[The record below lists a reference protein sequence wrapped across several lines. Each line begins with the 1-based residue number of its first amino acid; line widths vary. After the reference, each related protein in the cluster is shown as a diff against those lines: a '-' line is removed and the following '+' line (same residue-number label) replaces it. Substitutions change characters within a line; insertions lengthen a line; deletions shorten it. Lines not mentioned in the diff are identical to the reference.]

1 MESKLFKKLIVSA
14 LCAATITSAGI
25 AGAGLVNAFSANTV
39 TASAAEEVTERKDVK
54 ITSVDQ
60 PEGMFARVR
69 FDLDSSRTGNGT
81 FVAKKAA
88 VGNYI
93 YYNRTVCKNKNIDVH
108 MRSNEFWIYPK
119 SETTLTVGD
128 TLTFVK
134 GLHFPV
140 VTNDGEAVASYQ
152 DYLGETVVFEYTES
166 GWVNKTAIDKEKEQK
181 VTITGLGEGVG
192 NGETFKTNFDT
203 NKNNDM
209 NYTFVQKWIEVKGYL
224 LLNGEP
230 YNNGDIH
237 CMSGNFYVYP
247 SAAFNVGDT
256 ITVLEGLHMPANTT
270 NTWGQ
275 NPAYTDQTYSG
286 YIAETFTIEYT
297 DAGWVKKA
305 EANEPN
311 TLKEVT
317 ALTENEAGATMP
329 ATYSFTMNFDLRV
342 SKEELTE
349 LETDA
354 NYAENIYID
363 GKSVKDW
370 NATTTAEDND
380 GETIPAISISAYGTG
395 ITITVVKSTN
405 IIKAGEGFSVK
416 VGKEFVCSTGNII
429 EEDITRY
436 YLPELEYWTN
446 VEPYEI
452 EKTQALTIKNVGAFE
467 IIDNGANG
475 VVYFN
480 FNENIASKQLLAYNF
495 HPAYMKTL
503 PSAYPV
509 DLADEFAASGATVN
523 FINHVVINGKTIAEY
538 WKDLSGAQAKSSR
551 FECHILATSTGVN
564 RLRIGTNV
572 TNKFDGTEAI
582 TITLKEGLVFYG
594 GAYLDHDVTLTYTPA
609 NGDVPA
615 STVYTSAA
623 KEITLAAD
631 ETNLVVNDTANL
643 TATVN
648 PADYTGELTY
658 EVSDDTVVSVADG
671 VITALKAGTATI
683 TAKVGDVTSNEVTIT
698 VKNPAATEIS
708 IAADKTEL
716 EVDGTAQITPTVTP
730 AEYDGTLVYVVSDDT
745 VISVS
750 ADGVITALKAGTA
763 KITAKIGNELV
774 SNEITIT
781 VTEKEPVTPDE
792 STSAGDSGDDKD
804 SASAGDSTGTSES
817 AGAGESGGDKDSA
830 SSGNSASGTESTG
843 SSGCGGAVSAGL
855 FGILGL
861 GIGAAVV
868 AFKKKKD

>member
-1 MESKLFKKLIVSA
+1 MERKLFKKLIVTA
-14 LCAATITSAGI
+14 LCAATITCAGI
-25 AGAGLVNAFSANTV
+25 AGAGLVNAFSSQPI

-54 ITSVDQ
+54 ITKIDNEYGTQTCVHFNL
-60 PEGMFARVR
+60 EGRG
-69 FDLDSSRTGNGT
+69 GNGT
-81 FVAKKAA
+81 NVNNLTG
-88 VGNYI
+88 VGDYI
-93 YYNRTVCKNKNIDVH
+93 YYNRESCLNAKFDVH
-108 MRSNEFWIYPK
+108 MRSDMFWFYPK
-119 SETTLTVGD
+119 AGTTLAVGD

-152 DYLGETVVFEYTES
+152 DYLGETTVWEYTES
-166 GWVNKTAIDKEKEQK
+166 GWVNKTEENKKTEQQ
-181 VTITGLGEGVG
+181 VTITGLGGGVG
-192 NGETFKTNFDT
+192 NGETFKTNYNT
-203 NKNNDM
+203 NGNNDM
-209 NYTFVQKWIEVKGYL
+209 NYTFVQKWIEAKGYL

-247 SAAFNVGDT
+247 STAFNVGDT
-256 ITVLEGLHMPANTT
+256 ITVLEGLHMPANAT

-275 NPAYTDQTYSG
+275 NPAYTEQTYSG

-297 DAGWVKKA
+297 SAGWVKKA
-305 EANEPN
+305 EAGEPN
-311 TLKEVT
+311 TLKDVT

-329 ATYSFTMNFDLRV
+329 ATYSFTMNFNLRV
-342 SKEELTE
+342 SKDELTE
-349 LETDA
+349 LEKDD
-354 NYAENIYID
+354 NYAANIYIN
-363 GKSVKDW
+363 GKSVKEW

-380 GETIPAISISAYGTG
+380 GEIIPAISVSAYGAG
-395 ITITVVKSTN
+395 ITLSVVKSTN
-405 IIKAGEGFSVK
+405 IIKAGEGFSAK

-452 EKTQALTIKNVGAFE
+452 QKTQALTIKNVGAFE
-467 IIDNGANG
+467 IIDGGANG
-475 VVYFN
+475 VVFFN
-480 FNENIASKQLLAYNF
+480 FNENVASKQLLAYNF

-503 PSAYPV
+503 PAAYPV

-564 RLRIGTNV
+564 RIRIGSNV
-572 TNKFDGTEAI
+572 SNGFDGNTAI
-582 TITLKEGLVFYG
+582 TVTLKEGLVFYG

-609 NGDVPA
+609 NGDVAA
-615 STVYTSAA
+615 STVYASAA
-623 KEITLAAD
+623 KTIELAAD
-631 ETNLVVNDTANL
+631 ETNLVAGNTANL
-643 TATVN
+643 TATVA
-648 PADYTGELTY
+648 PADYTGELVY
-658 EVSDDTVVSVADG
+658 EVSDNTVVSVADG
-671 VITALKAGTATI
+671 AITALKAGVATI
-683 TAKVGDVTSNEVTIT
+683 TAKVGDVISNEVTIT
-698 VKNPAATEIS
+698 VKNPAATAIA

-716 EVDGTAQITPTVTP
+716 EVSQTAKITPTVTP
-730 AEYDGTLVYVVSDDT
+730 AEYDGTLVYVVSDNT
-745 VISVS
+745 VVSVS
-750 ADGVITALKAGTA
+750 ADGVVTALKAGTA
-763 KITAKIGNELV
+763 TITAKIGDELV
-774 SNEITIT
+774 SNEITVT
-781 VTEKEPVTPDE
+781 VTEKEEPVTPGE
-792 STSAGDSGDDKD
+792 STSESN
-804 SASAGDSTGTSES
+804 SASA
-817 AGAGESGGDKDSA
+817 
-830 SSGNSASGTESTG
+830 GNSASGNGSTG

>member
-1 MESKLFKKLIVSA
+1 MERKIFKKLVVSA
-14 LCAATITSAGI
+14 LCAAAITSFGI
-25 AGAGLVNAFSANTV
+25 VGAGLVNAFSSQPI
-39 TASAAEEVTERKDVK
+39 TASAAEEVAERKDVK
-54 ITSVDQ
+54 ITKIDNEYGTQTCVHFNL
-60 PEGMFARVR
+60 EGRG
-69 FDLDSSRTGNGT
+69 GNGT
-81 FVAKKAA
+81 NVNNLTG
-88 VGNYI
+88 VGDYI
-93 YYNRTVCKNKNIDVH
+93 YYNRESCLNAKFDVH
-108 MRSNEFWIYPK
+108 MRSNMFWFYPK
-119 SETTLTVGD
+119 AGTTLAVGD

-166 GWVNKTAIDKEKEQK
+166 GWVNKTEADKAKEQK
-181 VTITGLGEGVG
+181 VTITGLGDGVG
-192 NGETFKTNFDT
+192 NGETFKTNYNT
-203 NKNNDM
+203 NGNNDM
-209 NYTFVQKWIEVKGYL
+209 NYTFVQKWIEAKGYL

-247 SAAFNVGDT
+247 STAFNVGDT
-256 ITVLEGLHMPANTT
+256 ITVLEGLHMPANAT

-275 NPAYTDQTYSG
+275 NPAYTEQTYSG

-297 DAGWVKKA
+297 SAGWVKKA
-305 EANEPN
+305 EAGEPN
-311 TLKEVT
+311 TLKDVT

-329 ATYSFTMNFDLRV
+329 ATYSFTMNFNLRV
-342 SKEELTE
+342 SKDELTE
-349 LETDA
+349 LEKDD
-354 NYAENIYID
+354 NYAANIYIN
-363 GKSVKDW
+363 GKSVKEW

-380 GETIPAISISAYGTG
+380 GEIIPAISVSAYGTG
-395 ITITVVKSTN
+395 ITLSVVKSTN
-405 IIKAGEGFSVK
+405 IIKAGEGFSAK

-452 EKTQALTIKNVGAFE
+452 QKTQALTIKNVGAFE
-467 IIDNGANG
+467 IIDGGANG
-475 VVYFN
+475 VVFFN

-503 PSAYPV
+503 PAAYPV

-551 FECHILATSTGVN
+551 FECHILATSSTDVN
-564 RLRIGTNV
+564 RIRIGSNV
-572 TNKFDGTEAI
+572 SNGFDGNTAI
-582 TITLKEGLVFYG
+582 TVTLKEGLVFYG

-609 NGDVPA
+609 NGDVAA
-615 STVYTSAA
+615 STVYASAA
-623 KEITLAAD
+623 KTIELAAD
-631 ETNLVVNDTANL
+631 ETNLVAGNTANL
-643 TATVN
+643 TATVA
-648 PADYTGELTY
+648 PADYTGELVY
-658 EVSDDTVVSVADG
+658 EVSDNTVVSVSADG

-683 TAKVGDVTSNEVTIT
+683 TAKVGDVISNEVTIT
-698 VKNPAATEIS
+698 VKNPAATAIA

-716 EVDGTAQITPTVTP
+716 EVSQTAKITPTVTP
-730 AEYDGTLVYVVSDDT
+730 AEYDGTLVYVVSDNT
-745 VISVS
+745 VVSVS
-750 ADGVITALKAGTA
+750 ADGVVTALKAGTA
-763 KITAKIGNELV
+763 TITAKIGDELV
-774 SNEITIT
+774 SNEITVT
-781 VTEKEPVTPDE
+781 VTEKEDPVTPGE
-792 STSAGDSGDDKD
+792 STSESN
-804 SASAGDSTGTSES
+804 SASA
-817 AGAGESGGDKDSA
+817 
-830 SSGNSASGTESTG
+830 GNSASGNGSTG

>member
-54 ITSVDQ
+54 ITKIDNEYGTPTCVHFNL
-60 PEGMFARVR
+60 EGRG
-69 FDLDSSRTGNGT
+69 GNGT
-81 FVAKKAA
+81 NVNNLT
-88 VGNYI
+88 GIGDYI
-93 YYNRTVCKNKNIDVH
+93 YYNRESCLNAKFDIH
-108 MRSNEFWIYPK
+108 MRSDMFWFYPK
-119 SETTLTVGD
+119 AGTTLTVGD

-140 VTNDGEAVASYQ
+140 VTNDGEAVASYK
-152 DYLGETVVFEYTES
+152 DYLGETTVWEYTES
-166 GWVNKTAIDKEKEQK
+166 GWINKTEADKAKEQK
-181 VTITGLGEGVG
+181 VNVTGLGSAVC
-192 NGETFKTNFDT
+192 NGETFKTDQKTTT
-203 NKNNDM
+203 NVQ
-209 NYTFVQKWIEVKGYL
+209 NYVNVQDWIEVKGYL
-224 LLNGEP
+224 LYNGEA
-230 YNNGDIH
+230 NLGGRSVH
-237 CMSGNFYVYP
+237 MQSGNFLVY
-247 SAAFNVGDT
+247 SNNKGFTVGDT
-256 ITVLEGLHMPANTT
+256 ITVLEGLHMPANPEAH
-270 NTWGQ
+270 WADS
-275 NPAYTDQTYSG
+275 PVPSPSYADQVYSG
-286 YIAETFTIEYT
+286 YISESYTIELT

-305 EANEPN
+305 EATEPN

-572 TNKFDGTEAI
+572 TNKFDGAEAI

-658 EVSDDTVVSVADG
+658 EVSDDAVVSVADG

-683 TAKVGDVTSNEVTIT
+683 TAKVGEITSNEVTIT

-730 AEYDGTLVYVVSDDT
+730 AEYDGTLVYIVSDDT

-763 KITAKIGNELV
+763 TITAKIGDELV

-792 STSAGDSGDDKD
+792 STSAGDSSGDK
-804 SASAGDSTGTSES
+804 DSTGTSES
-817 AGAGESGGDKDSA
+817 AGTGESGGDKDSA
-830 SSGNSASGTESTG
+830 SAGNSASGTESTG

>member
-54 ITSVDQ
+54 ITNVDQ
-60 PEGMFARVR
+60 PEGMFARVS

-119 SETTLTVGD
+119 TGTTLTVGD

-140 VTNDGEAVASYQ
+140 VTADGEAVASYQ

-181 VTITGLGEGVG
+181 VNVTGLGSAVC
-192 NGETFKTNFDT
+192 NGETFKTDQKTTT
-203 NKNNDM
+203 NVQ
-209 NYTFVQKWIEVKGYL
+209 NYVNVQDWIEVKGYL
-224 LLNGEP
+224 LYNGEA
-230 YNNGDIH
+230 NLGGRSVH
-237 CMSGNFYVYP
+237 MQSGNFLVY
-247 SAAFNVGDT
+247 SNDKGFTVGDT
-256 ITVLEGLHMPANTT
+256 ITVLEGLHMPANPEAH
-270 NTWGQ
+270 WADSSVP
-275 NPAYTDQTYSG
+275 NPSYADQVYSG
-286 YIAETFTIEYT
+286 YISESYTIELT

-305 EANEPN
+305 EATEPN

-429 EEDITRY
+429 EKDITRY

-480 FNENIASKQLLAYNF
+480 FNENVASKQLLAYNF

-503 PSAYPV
+503 PTAYPV

-572 TNKFDGTEAI
+572 TNKFDGNEAI

-609 NGDVPA
+609 NGDVAA
-615 STVYTSAA
+615 STVYASAA
-623 KEITLAAD
+623 KTIALAAD

-683 TAKVGDVTSNEVTIT
+683 TAKVGEITSNEVTIT
-698 VKNPAATEIS
+698 VKNPAATGIS

-745 VISVS
+745 VVSVS

-763 KITAKIGNELV
+763 KITAKIGDELV

-792 STSAGDSGDDKD
+792 STSAGDSSDDK
-804 SASAGDSTGTSES
+804 DSTGTSES

>member
-1 MESKLFKKLIVSA
+1 MERKLFKKLIVTA
-14 LCAATITSAGI
+14 LCAATITCAGI
-25 AGAGLVNAFSANTV
+25 AGAGLVNAFSSQPI
-39 TASAAEEVTERKDVK
+39 TASAAEEVAERKDVK
-54 ITSVDQ
+54 ITKIDNENGTATCVH
-60 PEGMFARVR
+60 
-69 FDLDSSRTGNGT
+69 FDLEGRTGNGLN
-81 FVAKKAA
+81 ANNKKA

-93 YYNRTVCKNKNIDVH
+93 YYNRETCFKAKFDVH
-108 MRSNEFWIYPK
+108 MRSNMFWFYPK
-119 SETTLTVGD
+119 EGTTLAVGD

-140 VTNDGEAVASYQ
+140 VTDDQTSYKTYK
-152 DYLGETVVFEYTES
+152 DYLGETTVWEYTES
-166 GWVNKTAIDKEKEQK
+166 GWVNKTEENKKTEQQ
-181 VTITGLGEGVG
+181 VTITGLGGGVG
-192 NGETFKTNFDT
+192 NGETFKTNYNT
-203 NKNNDM
+203 NGNNDM

-247 SAAFNVGDT
+247 STAFNVGDT
-256 ITVLEGLHMPANTT
+256 ITVLEGLHMPANAT

-275 NPAYTDQTYSG
+275 NPAYTEQTYSG

-297 DAGWVKKA
+297 SAGWVKKA
-305 EANEPN
+305 EAGEPN
-311 TLKEVT
+311 TLKDVT

-329 ATYSFTMNFDLRV
+329 ATYSFTMNFNLRV
-342 SKEELTE
+342 SKDELTE
-349 LETDA
+349 LEKDD
-354 NYAENIYID
+354 NYAANIYIN
-363 GKSVKDW
+363 GKSVKEW

-380 GETIPAISISAYGTG
+380 GEIIPAISVSAYGAG
-395 ITITVVKSTN
+395 ITLSVVKSTN
-405 IIKAGEGFSVK
+405 IIKAGEGFSAK

-452 EKTQALTIKNVGAFE
+452 QKTQALTIKNVGAFE
-467 IIDNGANG
+467 IIDGGANG
-475 VVYFN
+475 VVFFN

-503 PSAYPV
+503 PAAYPV

-551 FECHILATSTGVN
+551 FECHILATSAGVD
-564 RLRIGTNV
+564 RIRIGSNV
-572 TNKFDGTEAI
+572 SNGFDGNTAI
-582 TITLKEGLVFYG
+582 TVTLKEGLVFYG

-609 NGDVPA
+609 NGDVAA
-615 STVYTSAA
+615 STVYASAA
-623 KEITLAAD
+623 KTIELAAD
-631 ETNLVVNDTANL
+631 ETNLVAGNTANL
-643 TATVN
+643 TATVA
-648 PADYTGELTY
+648 PADYTDKLVY
-658 EVSDDTVVSVADG
+658 EVSDNTVVSVADG
-671 VITALKAGTATI
+671 VITALKAGVATI
-683 TAKVGDVTSNEVTIT
+683 TAKVGDVISNEVTIT
-698 VKNPAATEIS
+698 VKNPAATAIA

-716 EVDGTAQITPTVTP
+716 EVSQTAQITPTVTP
-730 AEYDGTLVYVVSDDT
+730 AEYDGTLVYVVSDST
-745 VISVS
+745 VVSVS
-750 ADGVITALKAGTA
+750 ADGVVTALKAGTA
-763 KITAKIGNELV
+763 TITARIGDELV
-774 SNEITIT
+774 SNEITVT
-781 VTEKEPVTPDE
+781 VTEKEEPVTPGE
-792 STSAGDSGDDKD
+792 STSESDSE
-804 SASAGDSTGTSES
+804 SAGESTGTSES
-817 AGAGESGGDKDSA
+817 ADASESAGGDSANTGDSA
-830 SSGNSASGTESTG
+830 SAGNSASGNGSTG

>member
-1 MESKLFKKLIVSA
+1 MERKLFKKLIVTA
-14 LCAATITSAGI
+14 LCAATITCAGI
-25 AGAGLVNAFSANTV
+25 AGAGLVNAFSSQPI

-54 ITSVDQ
+54 ITKIDNEYGTQTCVHFNL
-60 PEGMFARVR
+60 EGRG
-69 FDLDSSRTGNGT
+69 GNGT
-81 FVAKKAA
+81 NVNNLTG
-88 VGNYI
+88 VGDYI
-93 YYNRTVCKNKNIDVH
+93 YYNRESCLNAKFDVH
-108 MRSNEFWIYPK
+108 MRSDMFWFYPK
-119 SETTLTVGD
+119 AGTTLAVGD

-140 VTNDGEAVASYQ
+140 VTNDGEAVTSYK
-152 DYLGETVVFEYTES
+152 DYLGETTVWEYTES
-166 GWVNKTAIDKEKEQK
+166 GWVNKTEENKKTEQQ
-181 VTITGLGEGVG
+181 VTITGLGGGVG
-192 NGETFKTNFDT
+192 NGETFKTNYNT
-203 NKNNDM
+203 NGNNDM

-247 SAAFNVGDT
+247 STAFNVGDT
-256 ITVLEGLHMPANTT
+256 ITVLEGLHMPANAT

-275 NPAYTDQTYSG
+275 NPAYTEQTYSG

-297 DAGWVKKA
+297 SAGWVKKA
-305 EANEPN
+305 EAGEPN
-311 TLKEVT
+311 TLKDVT

-329 ATYSFTMNFDLRV
+329 ATYSFTMNFNLRV
-342 SKEELTE
+342 SKDELTE
-349 LETDA
+349 LEKDD
-354 NYAENIYID
+354 NYAANIYIN
-363 GKSVKDW
+363 GKSVKEW

-380 GETIPAISISAYGTG
+380 GEIIPAISVSAYGAG
-395 ITITVVKSTN
+395 ITLSVVKSTN
-405 IIKAGEGFSVK
+405 IIKAGEGFSAK

-452 EKTQALTIKNVGAFE
+452 QKTQALTIKNVGAFE
-467 IIDNGANG
+467 IIDGGANG
-475 VVYFN
+475 VVFFN
-480 FNENIASKQLLAYNF
+480 FNENVASKQLLAYNF

-503 PSAYPV
+503 PAAYPV

-564 RLRIGTNV
+564 RIRIGSNV
-572 TNKFDGTEAI
+572 SNGFDGNTAI
-582 TITLKEGLVFYG
+582 TVTLKEGLVFYG

-609 NGDVPA
+609 NGDVAA
-615 STVYTSAA
+615 STVYASAA
-623 KEITLAAD
+623 KTIELAAD
-631 ETNLVVNDTANL
+631 ETNLVAGNTANL
-643 TATVN
+643 TATVA
-648 PADYTGELTY
+648 PADYTGELVY
-658 EVSDDTVVSVADG
+658 EVSDNTVVSVADG
-671 VITALKAGTATI
+671 VITALKAGVATI
-683 TAKVGDVTSNEVTIT
+683 TAKVGDVISNEVTIT
-698 VKNPAATEIS
+698 VKNPAATAIA

-716 EVDGTAQITPTVTP
+716 EVSQTAKITPTVTP
-730 AEYDGTLVYVVSDDT
+730 AEYDGTLVYVVSDNT
-745 VISVS
+745 VVSVS
-750 ADGVITALKAGTA
+750 ADGVVTALKAGTA
-763 KITAKIGNELV
+763 TITAKIGDELV
-774 SNEITIT
+774 SNEITVT
-781 VTEKEPVTPDE
+781 VTEKEEPVTPGE
-792 STSAGDSGDDKD
+792 STSESD
-804 SASAGDSTGTSES
+804 SASAGESADASESTGGDS
-817 AGAGESGGDKDSA
+817 ANTGDSA
-830 SSGNSASGTESTG
+830 SAGNSASGNGSTG

>member
-1 MESKLFKKLIVSA
+1 MERKLFKKLIVTA
-14 LCAATITSAGI
+14 LCAATITCAGI
-25 AGAGLVNAFSANTV
+25 AGAGLVNAFSSQPI

-54 ITSVDQ
+54 ITKIDNEYGTQTCVHFNL
-60 PEGMFARVR
+60 EGRG
-69 FDLDSSRTGNGT
+69 GNGT
-81 FVAKKAA
+81 NVNNLTG
-88 VGNYI
+88 VGDYI
-93 YYNRTVCKNKNIDVH
+93 YYNRESCLNAKFDVH
-108 MRSNEFWIYPK
+108 MRSDMFWFYPK
-119 SETTLTVGD
+119 AGTTLAVGD

-166 GWVNKTAIDKEKEQK
+166 GWVNKTEADKAKEQK
-181 VTITGLGEGVG
+181 VTVTGLGDGVG
-192 NGETFKTNFDT
+192 NGETFKTNYNT
-203 NKNNDM
+203 NGNNDM
-209 NYTFVQKWIEVKGYL
+209 NYTFVQKWIEAKGYL

-247 SAAFNVGDT
+247 STAFNVGDT
-256 ITVLEGLHMPANTT
+256 ITVLEGLHMPANAT

-275 NPAYTDQTYSG
+275 NPAYTEQTYSG

-297 DAGWVKKA
+297 SAGWVKKA
-305 EANEPN
+305 EAGEPN
-311 TLKEVT
+311 TLKDVT

-329 ATYSFTMNFDLRV
+329 ATYSFTMNFNLRV
-342 SKEELTE
+342 SKDELTE
-349 LETDA
+349 LEKDD
-354 NYAENIYID
+354 NYAANIYIN
-363 GKSVKDW
+363 GKSVKEW

-380 GETIPAISISAYGTG
+380 GEIIPAISVSAYGAG
-395 ITITVVKSTN
+395 ITLSVVKSTN
-405 IIKAGEGFSVK
+405 IIKAGEGFSAK

-452 EKTQALTIKNVGAFE
+452 QKTQALTIKNVGAFE
-467 IIDNGANG
+467 IIDGGANG
-475 VVYFN
+475 VVFFN

-503 PSAYPV
+503 PAAYPV

-564 RLRIGTNV
+564 RIRIGTRVSNG
-572 TNKFDGTEAI
+572 FDGNTAI
-582 TITLKEGLVFYG
+582 TVTLKEGLVFYG

-609 NGDVPA
+609 NGDVAA

-623 KEITLAAD
+623 KTIELAAD
-631 ETNLVVNDTANL
+631 ETNLVAGNTANL
-643 TATVN
+643 TATVA
-648 PADYTGELTY
+648 PADYTGELVY
-658 EVSDDTVVSVADG
+658 EVSDNTVVSVADG
-671 VITALKAGTATI
+671 VITALKAGVATI
-683 TAKVGDVTSNEVTIT
+683 TAKVGDVISNEVTIT
-698 VKNPAATEIS
+698 VKNPAATAIA

-716 EVDGTAQITPTVTP
+716 EVSQTAKITPTVTP
-730 AEYDGTLVYVVSDDT
+730 AEYDGTLVYVVSDNT
-745 VISVS
+745 VVSVS
-750 ADGVITALKAGTA
+750 ADGVVTALKAGTA
-763 KITAKIGNELV
+763 TITAKIGDELV
-774 SNEITIT
+774 SNEITVT
-781 VTEKEPVTPDE
+781 VTEKEEPVTPGE
-792 STSAGDSGDDKD
+792 STSESN
-804 SASAGDSTGTSES
+804 SASAGESTGTSES
-817 AGAGESGGDKDSA
+817 A
-830 SSGNSASGTESTG
+830 SGNGSTG

>member
-1 MESKLFKKLIVSA
+1 MERKLFKKLIVTA

-25 AGAGLVNAFSANTV
+25 AGAGLVNAFSSQPI
-39 TASAAEEVTERKDVK
+39 TASAAEEVAERKDVK
-54 ITSVDQ
+54 VTKIDREYSTAACVH
-60 PEGMFARVR
+60 
-69 FDLDSSRTGNGT
+69 FDFGTRAGDGTNVNNLD
-81 FVAKKAA
+81 V
-88 VGNYI
+88 VGDYI
-93 YYNRTVCKNKNIDVH
+93 YYNRESCKNAKFDIH
-108 MRSNEFWIYPK
+108 MRSDMFWFYPK
-119 SETTLTVGD
+119 AGTTLAVGD

-140 VTNDGEAVASYQ
+140 VTKDGEAVASYK

-166 GWVNKTAIDKEKEQK
+166 GWVNKTEADKAKEQA
-181 VTITGLGEGVG
+181 VNIIGLGEGVG
-192 NGETFKTNFDT
+192 NGETFKTDYD
-203 NKNNDM
+203 KKGNNDM

-247 SAAFNVGDT
+247 STAFNVGDT
-256 ITVLEGLHMPANTT
+256 ITVLEGLHMPANAT

-297 DAGWVKKA
+297 SAGWVKKA
-305 EANEPN
+305 EAGEPN
-311 TLKEVT
+311 TLKDVT

-342 SKEELTE
+342 SKDELTE
-349 LETDA
+349 LEKDD
-354 NYAENIYID
+354 NYAANIYIN
-363 GKSVKDW
+363 GKSVKEW

-380 GETIPAISISAYGTG
+380 GEIIPAISVSAYGAG
-395 ITITVVKSTN
+395 ITLSVVKSTN

-452 EKTQALTIKNVGAFE
+452 QKTQALTIKNVGAFE

-475 VVYFN
+475 VVFFN

-503 PSAYPV
+503 PAAYPV

-564 RLRIGTNV
+564 RIRIGSNV
-572 TNKFDGTEAI
+572 SNGFDGNAAI
-582 TITLKEGLVFYG
+582 TVTLKEGLVFYG

-609 NGDVPA
+609 NGDVAA
-615 STVYTSAA
+615 STVYSSAA
-623 KEITLAAD
+623 KTIELAAD
-631 ETNLVVNDTANL
+631 ETNLVVNGTANL
-643 TATVN
+643 TATVA
-648 PADYTGELTY
+648 PADYTGELVY
-658 EVSDDTVVSVADG
+658 EVSDNTVVSVADG
-671 VITALKAGTATI
+671 VITALKAGVATI
-683 TAKVGDVTSNEVTIT
+683 TAKVGDVISNEVTIT
-698 VKNPAATEIS
+698 VKNPAATAIA

-716 EVDGTAQITPTVTP
+716 EVSQTAKITPTVTP
-730 AEYDGTLVYVVSDDT
+730 AEYDGTLVYEVSDNT
-745 VISVS
+745 VVSVS
-750 ADGVITALKAGTA
+750 ADGVVTALKAGTA
-763 KITAKIGNELV
+763 TITAKIGDELV
-774 SNEITIT
+774 SNEITVT
-781 VTEKEPVTPDE
+781 VTEKEEPGTPGE
-792 STSAGDSGDDKD
+792 STSESD
-804 SASAGDSTGTSES
+804 SASAGESADASESTGGDS
-817 AGAGESGGDKDSA
+817 ANTGDSA
-830 SSGNSASGTESTG
+830 SAGNSASGNGSTG

>member
-1 MESKLFKKLIVSA
+1 MERKLFKKLIVTA
-14 LCAATITSAGI
+14 LCAATITCAGI
-25 AGAGLVNAFSANTV
+25 AGAGLVNAFSSQPI
-39 TASAAEEVTERKDVK
+39 TASAAEEVAERKDVK
-54 ITSVDQ
+54 ITKIDNENGTATCVH
-60 PEGMFARVR
+60 
-69 FDLDSSRTGNGT
+69 FDLEGRSGNGLN
-81 FVAKKAA
+81 VNNKKA

-93 YYNRTVCKNKNIDVH
+93 YYNRETCFKAKFDVH
-108 MRSNEFWIYPK
+108 MRSNMFWFYPK
-119 SETTLTVGD
+119 EGTTLAVGD

-134 GLHFPV
+134 GLRFPV
-140 VTNDGEAVASYQ
+140 VTTDGTAYKTYK
-152 DYLGETVVFEYTES
+152 DYLGETTVWEYTES
-166 GWVNKTAIDKEKEQK
+166 GWVNKTEENKKTEQQ
-181 VTITGLGEGVG
+181 VTITGLGGGVG
-192 NGETFKTNFDT
+192 NGETFKTNYNT
-203 NKNNDM
+203 NGNNDM
-209 NYTFVQKWIEVKGYL
+209 NYTFVQKWIEAKGYL

-247 SAAFNVGDT
+247 STAFNVGDT
-256 ITVLEGLHMPANTT
+256 ITVLEGLHMPANAT

-275 NPAYTDQTYSG
+275 NPAYTEQTYSG

-297 DAGWVKKA
+297 SAGWVKKA
-305 EANEPN
+305 EAGEPN
-311 TLKEVT
+311 TLKDVT

-329 ATYSFTMNFDLRV
+329 ATYSFTMNFNLRV
-342 SKEELTE
+342 SKDELTE
-349 LETDA
+349 LEKDD
-354 NYAENIYID
+354 NYAANIYIN
-363 GKSVKDW
+363 GKSVKEW

-380 GETIPAISISAYGTG
+380 GEIIPAVSVSAYGAG
-395 ITITVVKSTN
+395 ITLSVVKSTN
-405 IIKAGEGFSVK
+405 IIKAGEGFSAK

-452 EKTQALTIKNVGAFE
+452 QKTQALTIKNVGAFE
-467 IIDNGANG
+467 IIDGGANG
-475 VVYFN
+475 VVFFN

-503 PSAYPV
+503 PAAYPV

-564 RLRIGTNV
+564 RIRIGTRVSNG
-572 TNKFDGTEAI
+572 FDGNTAI
-582 TITLKEGLVFYG
+582 TVTLKEGLVFYG

-609 NGDVPA
+609 NGDVAA
-615 STVYTSAA
+615 STVYASAA
-623 KEITLAAD
+623 KTIELAAD
-631 ETNLVVNDTANL
+631 ETNLVAGNTANL
-643 TATVN
+643 TATVA
-648 PADYTGELTY
+648 PADYTGELVY
-658 EVSDDTVVSVADG
+658 EVSDNTVVSVADG
-671 VITALKAGTATI
+671 VITALKAGVATI
-683 TAKVGDVTSNEVTIT
+683 TAKVGDVISNEVTIT
-698 VKNPAATEIS
+698 VKNPAATAIA

-716 EVDGTAQITPTVTP
+716 EVSQTAKITPTVTP
-730 AEYDGTLVYVVSDDT
+730 AEYDGTLVYVVSDNT
-745 VISVS
+745 VVSVS

-763 KITAKIGNELV
+763 TITAKIGDELV
-774 SNEITIT
+774 SNEITVT
-781 VTEKEPVTPDE
+781 VTEKEEPVTPGE
-792 STSAGDSGDDKD
+792 STSESN
-804 SASAGDSTGTSES
+804 SASAGESTGTSES
-817 AGAGESGGDKDSA
+817 TGGDSANTGDSA
-830 SSGNSASGTESTG
+830 SAGNSASGNGSTG